1 MRRAAKISDRPSI
14 RNWNIFRPRRACRVN
29 LPRST
34 LSDHDAGP
42 VHGRI
47 LVREWESGPV
57 DRGTVLILHGLGDH
71 SGRHDW
77 AASRVIRAGY
87 RAVGFDW
94 PGNGGS
100 DGILGDMPLVADA
113 AGLIEAI
120 LAARGLR
127 PTGIFAHS
135 TGAFLV
141 LPWLAALPKEIPG
154 PRWVWFSSP
163 LLRPSHRQPA
173 LKVAVA
179 KLLARRFPTMTLSN
193 GVRARDC
200 YHTGFDP
207 FAESTFSQAGG
218 HHRVSLRFAV
228 SLLAEEGRLL
238 DLASSLRPDLSFLL
252 TQGLEDAI
260 CPPVFAESLFQRLPG
275 RRKTLLLAGS
285 ARHEPFREPEPEA
298 FVNAVGNWLECQAA
312 NGSD

>member
-1 MRRAAKISDRPSI
+1 VI
-14 RNWNIFRPRRACRVN
+14 
-29 LPRST
+29 LPRSST
-34 LSDHDAGP
+34 FYHDAGP

-47 LVREWESGPV
+47 LVREWETGPV

-71 SGRHDW
+71 SARHDW
-77 AASRVIRAGY
+77 AAGQVIRAGY

-100 DGILGDMPLVADA
+100 DGIRGDMPLVANA
-113 AGLIEAI
+113 GGLIDAI
-120 LAARGLR
+120 LASRGLR

-141 LPWLAALPKEIPG
+141 LPWLASLAKEVSG

-179 KLLARRFPTMTLSN
+179 KLLAWQFPKMTLSN
-193 GVRARDC
+193 GVHARDC
-200 YHTGFDP
+200 YHTGLDP
-207 FAESTFSQAGG
+207 FAESTFRKAGG

-228 SLLAEEGRLL
+228 SLLAEETGLL
-238 DLASSLRPDLSFLL
+238 DLASGLRTDLAFLL
-252 TQGLEDAI
+252 TQGLEDPI
-260 CPPVFAESLFQRLPG
+260 CPPAFAESLFQRLPG
-275 RRKTLLLAGS
+275 GRKTFLLAAGS
-285 ARHEPFREPEPEA
+285 RHEPFREPEPEA
-298 FVNAVGNWLECQAA
+298 FANAVRNWLECQ
-312 NGSD
+312 GV

>member
-1 MRRAAKISDRPSI
+1 MNP
-14 RNWNIFRPRRACRVN
+14 
-29 LPRST
+29 PRSST
-34 LSDHDAGP
+34 SYHDAGP

-47 LVREWESGPV
+47 LVREWEPGV
-57 DRGTVLILHGLGDH
+57 AEKGTVLILHGLGDH

-77 AASRVIRAGY
+77 AAGEVIRAGY

-100 DGILGDMPLVADA
+100 GGIRGDMPLVANA
-113 AGLIEAI
+113 SGLIDAI
-120 LAARGLR
+120 LESRGLR

-141 LPWLAALPKEIPG
+141 MPWLAATSKEIPG
-154 PRWVWFSSP
+154 PRWAWFSSP

-193 GVRARDC
+193 GVHARDC

-207 FAESTFSQAGG
+207 FAESAFSQAGG

-228 SLLAEEGRLL
+228 SLLAEEGGLL

-252 TQGLEDAI
+252 TQGLEDPI
-260 CPPVFAESLFQRLPG
+260 CPPPFAESLFQRLPG
-275 RRKTLLLAGS
+275 RSKTLLLAGRS
-285 ARHEPFREPEPEA
+285 RHEPFREPEPEA
-298 FVNAVGNWLECQAA
+298 FANAVGNWLECQAA